1 MNQHKMIATFLA
13 LALFAATV
21 LLLFADGQAGQTK
34 EAAYVSVLEQE
45 TENNDKTKEQ
55 IEEKTAIPATSESGG
70 DVADSE
76 VSESATEELNQTICV
91 FVCGSV
97 CHAGTFELSEGA
109 RIGDFIEAAGGFSKK
124 ADQEY
129 LNLAEV
135 AEDGQQI
142 YVPSKKETKKARKET
157 IQQGQSGDAGQTGG
171 DNSSLVNINT
181 ADKQELMTLPGIGE
195 SKADAIIAY
204 REEKGGFASTEE
216 LMQITG
222 IKEGVYSKICEKIT
236 V

>member
-1 MNQHKMIATFLA
+1 MIAIFLA

-21 LLLFADGQAGQTK
+21 LLLFAGGQAGQTK

-45 TENNDKTKEQ
+45 TGNHDKTKEQ
-55 IEEKTAIPATSESGG
+55 IEEKTAIPVTSESG
-70 DVADSE
+70 DDIADSE
-76 VSESATEELNQTICV
+76 VSESATEDLNQTICV

-97 CHAGTFELSEGA
+97 CHVGTFELPTGA
-109 RIGDFIEAAGGFSKK
+109 RVGDFIEAAGGFSKK

-142 YVPSKKETKKARKET
+142 YVPSKKEARKARKET
-157 IQQGQSGDAGQTGG
+157 IQQKSGNAKQT
-171 DNSSLVNINT
+171 DSNNNSLVNINT
-181 ADKQELMTLPGIGE
+181 AEKQELMTLPGIGE
-195 SKADAIIAY
+195 SKANAIIAY
-204 REEKGGFASTEE
+204 REEKGSFASTEE